1 MIGFDEIQNDN
12 LIPLAQVEFNNSAAV
27 MGIPAQH
34 QTVLMF
40 GQAAMKS
47 DRVDGVGE
55 LHTPVRITR
64 DSQAAELW
72 GRGSM
77 IALMVREFIAINPD
91 AELYAIAQGNG
102 QGDATFCGVTL
113 GGTATESGVLSIYVG
128 GRRYQVTVTRGQKG
142 VEVATRLT
150 TLINADGEAPF
161 TASPTAPAGQSA
173 AQDSD
178 SGSVYL
184 SAKFIG
190 ACSYHDVRLNYY
202 DGETTPEGLISILL
216 SPGSTATNPDITR
229 SVANMGE
236 RQYNYVVMPYKD
248 TANLNVLSTEL
259 LKRWGPVKM
268 SDGAV
273 WMAHTGTQG
282 EITAFGESRNDFL
295 FTCSAIPK
303 APEPDYIWAASICAT
318 CAPSLAIDPARP
330 LQTLAVP
337 SRMAPQL
344 ADRLTREERNLLL
357 HGGIATVTVAAGDV
371 VQIERQVTMYR
382 VNKYGDVDPSYLD
395 IETIYTL
402 SYLRYSLRTFVTQ
415 RFPRHKLADDDT
427 PVAPGQPIVTPK
439 IMSLQLIALG
449 EEWVDKGLVENL
461 DTFKKN
467 LLVERNT
474 SNRNRLD
481 VLCTPDLVNQ
491 FRFFAAQIR
500 FIL

>member
-1 MIGFDEIQNDN
+1 MIGFNEIQSDN
-12 LIPLAQVEFNNSAAV
+12 RIPLAQIEFDNSMAV
-27 MGIPAQH
+27 VGTPAQH

-40 GQAAMKS
+40 GQANLKDS
-47 DRVDGVGE
+47 KVDGTGA
-55 LHTPVRITR
+55 LDTPVRITR
-64 DSQAAELW
+64 DAQAVSLF

-77 IALMVREFIAINPD
+77 LAWMVKEFIAINPD
-91 AELYAIAQGNG
+91 TELYVIAQGAGTGNA
-102 QGDATFCGVTL
+102 DAGSLTL
-113 GGTATESGVLSIYVG
+113 SGTATGDGVLSVYVG
-128 GRRYQVTVTRGQKG
+128 GRRYQVAVAGGQKG
-142 VEVATRLT
+142 KALADRLAA
-150 TLINADGEAPF
+150 LINADRDAPF
-161 TASPTAPAGQSA
+161 TAVSAAPAGADVGADASVVSLTARFISECA
-173 AQDSD
+173 A
-178 SGSVYL
+178 
-184 SAKFIG
+184 
-190 ACSYHDVRLNYY
+190 HDIRLNYY
-202 DGETTPEGLISILL
+202 DGETTPDGLTVVIT
-216 SPGSTATNPDITR
+216 PPAAKAANPDITR

-236 RQYNYVVMPYKD
+236 RQYNYVVMPYRD
-248 TANLNVLSTEL
+248 QANLNVLSTEL

-295 FTCSAIPK
+295 FTCSAVPK
-303 APEPDYIWAASICAT
+303 APEPDYIWAASVCAT
-318 CAPSLAIDPARP
+318 CAPSLSTDPARP
-330 LQTLAVP
+330 LQTLAVS
-337 SRMAPQL
+337 SRMAPQS

-415 RFPRHKLADDDT
+415 RFPRHKLADDGT
-427 PVAPGQPIVTPK
+427 PVAPGQPVVTPK

-449 EEWVDKGLVENL
+449 EEWVDQGLVENL
-461 DTFKKN
+461 DTFRKN
-467 LLVERNT
+467 LLVERNA
-474 SNRNRLD
+474 SDRNRLD

>member
-1 MIGFDEIQNDN
+1 MTFNEIQSDN
-12 LIPLAQVEFNNSAAV
+12 RIPLVEIEFDNSMAV
-27 MGIPAQH
+27 VGTPAPH
-34 QTVLMF
+34 QRVLMF
-40 GQAAMKS
+40 GQANLKDS
-47 DRVDGVGE
+47 KVDGTGA
-55 LHTPVRITR
+55 LDTPVRITR
-64 DSQAAELW
+64 DAQAVSLF

-77 IALMVREFIAINPD
+77 LAWMVREFIAINPD
-91 AELYAIAQGNG
+91 TELYVIAQGAGTGNA
-102 QGDATFCGVTL
+102 DAGSLTL
-113 GGTATESGVLSIYVG
+113 SGTATGDGVLSVYVG
-128 GRRYQVTVTRGQKG
+128 GRRYQVAVASGQKG
-142 VEVATRLT
+142 KALADRLAA
-150 TLINADGEAPF
+150 LINADRDAPF
-161 TASPTAPAGQSA
+161 TAVSAAPAGADVGADASVVSLTARFISECA
-173 AQDSD
+173 A
-178 SGSVYL
+178 
-184 SAKFIG
+184 
-190 ACSYHDVRLNYY
+190 HDIRLNYY
-202 DGETTPEGLISILL
+202 DGETTPDGLTVVIT
-216 SPGSTATNPDITR
+216 PPAAKAANPDITR

-248 TANLNVLSTEL
+248 QANLNVLSAEL

-295 FTCSAIPK
+295 FTCSAVPK
-303 APEPDYIWAASICAT
+303 APEPDYIWAASVCAT
-318 CAPSLAIDPARP
+318 CAPSLSTDPARP
-330 LQTLAVP
+330 LQTLAVS
-337 SRMAPQL
+337 SRLAPQS

-395 IETIYTL
+395 VETIYTL
-402 SYLRYSLRTFVTQ
+402 SYLRYSLRTFITQ

-439 IMSLQLIALG
+439 IMTLQLIALG
-449 EEWVDKGLVENL
+449 EEWVDQGLVENQ
-461 DTFKKN
+461 DTFRKN
-467 LLVERNT
+467 LLVERNA